1 MIESASKFEANLQMT
16 LAPRAYQDVSG
27 TTPPTYNYNIY
38 FYAVL
43 SVLLIEFIPSPKM
56 HRL

>member
-1 MIESASKFEANLQMT
+1 MSKFEANLQMT

-38 FYAVL
+38 FYAVNYN
-43 SVLLIEFIPSPKM
+43 VFRVIGGMANMEFSN
-56 HRL
+56 